1 VLIGFLERRLHR
13 EASVL
18 ETSGPKPK
26 KTRLRLPF
34 AVTDRKDRSEEPPAQ
49 IDATPEEL
57 IGALSDPERLA
68 VAGALASRPA
78 TVGELASSLNLRPDR
93 VRRHLTKLTKVGL
106 IHVDRDRRTYRYE
119 PEALRRAAQ
128 SISPA
133 REAGLVLGAVYEE
146 EEQVLRRYFR
156 GGRLRE
162 IPAKHSKRLIILSRL
177 ALEFDIGVRYTEQQV
192 NHTLKRFHQDYAA
205 LRRYL
210 VDQGFLSR
218 ERGQYWRSGGP
229 VPV

>member
-1 VLIGFLERRLHR
+1 MTVRQGRTE
-13 EASVL
+13 ES
-18 ETSGPKPK
+18 TSE
-26 KTRLRLPF
+26 
-34 AVTDRKDRSEEPPAQ
+34 V
-49 IDATPEEL
+49 DATPEEL
-57 IGALSDPERLA
+57 LGALSDPERLA
-68 VAGALASRPA
+68 VAGALASGPA
-78 TVGELASSLNLRPDR
+78 TAGQLASSLNLRPDR

-106 IHVDRDRRTYRYE
+106 IRVDRDRRTYRYQ
-119 PEALRRAAQ
+119 PDALRQAAQ
-128 SISPA
+128 SITPA
-133 REAGLVLGAVYEE
+133 RDAGLALGAVYEE

-177 ALEFDIGVRYTEQQV
+177 ALEFEVGIRYTEQQI
-192 NHTLKRFHQDYAA
+192 NQTLKKFHNDYAA

-229 VPV
+229 VAV

>member
-1 VLIGFLERRLHR
+1 
-13 EASVL
+13 
-18 ETSGPKPK
+18 
-26 KTRLRLPF
+26 
-34 AVTDRKDRSEEPPAQ
+34 VTDRRGRSEEPSSQ
-49 IDATPEEL
+49 IDATPEEFL
-57 IGALSDPERLA
+57 GALSDPERLA

-78 TVGELASSLNLRPDR
+78 TAGELASSLNLRPDR

-106 IHVDRDRRTYRYE
+106 IRVDRDRRTYRYE
-119 PEALRRAAQ
+119 PEALRQAAQ

-133 REAGLVLGAVYEE
+133 REAGLALGAVYEE

-177 ALEFDIGVRYTEQQV
+177 ALEFDVGVRYTEQQV
-192 NHTLKRFHQDYAA
+192 NQTLKQFHQDYAA

-210 VDQGFLSR
+210 VDQGLLSR
-218 ERGQYWRSGGP
+218 ERGQYWRSGGS